1 MLVDI
6 GIFTCY
12 NYVYNVVYCVKKEM
26 FFVDISNFYNGNSFD
41 IYEYLGAHSTAEGTI
56 FRTYAPN
63 ALKVSLVGDFSDWQE
78 IPMNPVNDGRFY
90 EIFVSEAKSEMRY
103 KFRIYGKNGKYI
115 DHCDPCG
122 FGCELRPDTCSVIRN
137 MEYNFSDSEW
147 LKKRTDCHDK
157 PLNIYEIHLGSWKK
171 TENSSCE
178 WYNYAEIADKLISHV
193 KENGYNYIEIM
204 PLSEHPCD
212 ESWGYQITG
221 FFAPTSR
228 YGTAV
233 QLMELVDKCH
243 RNEIGVI
250 IDFVP
255 VHFAVNDY
263 ALAKYDGTPLFEYPS
278 DDIGYNEWGSCNFNH
293 AKGEVRSFLQSAA
306 NYWLDV
312 YHFDGI
318 RVDAVRNLIYWQGDE
333 KRGINSRALEFLR
346 NMNSGLKKRH
356 PAAII
361 AAEDST
367 AYPKVTESTENG
379 GLGFDYK
386 WDMGWM
392 HDTLEYF
399 QTSPMYRTK
408 DYHKLTFSMDYF
420 KNERYILPFSH
431 DEVVHG
437 KAAIVQ
443 KMNGGYE
450 EKFPQARALYLYMIA
465 HPGKKLNFMGNEIG
479 QLREWDEKR
488 QQDWGLLEYP
498 VHDRFNRFIKAINC
512 IYLQYDALYR
522 DFERDNFQWADCD
535 STEDCIYSFIRKGI
549 DCDILAVFN
558 FSDWEITDYLVTI
571 GEYSKAELLIDSDW
585 EQFGGDTSKNESR
598 FNISAGA
605 LVTDM
610 QAYSGKIFILKKD
623 AL

>member
-1 MLVDI
+1 M
-6 GIFTCY
+6 
-12 NYVYNVVYCVKKEM
+12 YNVVYYVEM
-26 FFVDISNFYNGNSFD
+26 EMIFVNVCDFYNGNSFD

-122 FGCELRPDTCSVIRN
+122 FGFELRPDTCSVIRN

-147 LKKRTDCHDK
+147 LEKRTDCHDK
-157 PLNIYEIHLGSWKK
+157 SLNIYEIHLGSWKK
-171 TENSSCE
+171 PENSNCE
-178 WYNYAEIADKLISHV
+178 WYNYAEIADNLISHV

-243 RNEIGVI
+243 RNGIGVI

-333 KRGINSRALEFLR
+333 KRGINTRALEFLR

-367 AYPKVTESTENG
+367 AYPKVTESAEKG

-399 QTSPMYRTK
+399 QTSPMYRAK

-450 EKFPQARALYLYMIA
+450 EKFQQARALYLYMIA

-488 QQDWGLLEYP
+488 QQDWDLLEQYE
-498 VHDRFNRFIKAINC
+498 HDSFNQFIKAINC
-512 IYLQYDALYR
+512 IYQQFNALYR
-522 DFERDNFQWADCD
+522 DFERDNFQWADRD

-549 DCDILAVFN
+549 DCDLLAVFN
-558 FSDWEITDYLVTI
+558 FSDWEITDYSVSI

-585 EQFGGDTSKNESR
+585 QDFGGDTPEGESR
-598 FNISAGA
+598 FKVSAGE
-605 LVTDM
+605 LVADM

-623 AL
+623 VP

>member
-1 MLVDI
+1 M
-6 GIFTCY
+6 
-12 NYVYNVVYCVKKEM
+12 
-26 FFVDISNFYNGNSFD
+26 NFSDFYTGNSFE
-41 IYEYLGAHSTAEGTI
+41 IYRYFGAHISHEGTI

-78 IPMNPVNDGRFY
+78 IPMNPVYDGRIY
-90 EIFVSEAKSEMRY
+90 EISVSEAKEGMRY
-103 KFRIYGKNGKYI
+103 KYRIYNKNGVYI
-115 DHCDPCG
+115 DHCDPYG
-122 FGCELRPDTCSVIRN
+122 FGCELRPDTCSVIRSLD
-137 MEYNFSDSEW
+137 YNFSDGEW

-157 PLNIYEIHLGSWKK
+157 PLNIYEVHLGSWKK
-171 TENSSCE
+171 PENDSFE
-178 WYNYAEIADKLISHV
+178 WYNYAEIADNLISHV

-233 QLMELVDKCH
+233 QLMKLVDKCH
-243 RNEIGVI
+243 MNGIGVI
-250 IDFVP
+250 IDYVP

-263 ALAKYDGTPLFEYPS
+263 ALAKYDGTALFEYPS
-278 DDIGYNEWGSCNFNH
+278 DDVGYNEWGSCNFNH
-293 AKGEVRSFLQSAA
+293 AKGAVRSFLQSAA

-367 AYPKVTESTENG
+367 AYPKVTESAENG

-408 DYHKLTFSMDYF
+408 DYHKLTFSMAYF
-420 KNERYILPFSH
+420 YNERFILPFSH

-488 QQDWGLLEYP
+488 QQDWDLLEYP
-498 VHDRFNRFIKAINC
+498 VHDRFNSFIKAINRL
-512 IYLQYDALYR
+512 YLEYDALHR
-522 DFERDNFQWADCD
+522 DFEQDNFQWADCD
-535 STEDCIYSFIRKGI
+535 STEDCIYSFIRKGSNYN
-549 DCDILAVFN
+549 ILAVFN
-558 FSDWEITDYLVTI
+558 FSDWEITDYLVKI
-571 GEYSKAELLIDSDW
+571 GEYSNTELIIDSDW
-585 EQFGGDTSKNESR
+585 EDFGGDTSENESR
-598 FNISAGA
+598 FSVSAGE

-610 QAYSGKIFILKKD
+610 AAYSGKIFILKKD
-623 AL
+623 VP